1 MFGNVYLYRR
11 VGQAVHDSRV
21 RSGNTSSTSIEPPH
35 KQGLHQLERTNA
47 NSSKGASGEKH
58 MPQLEQ
64 FEVLVLGS
72 GTGGKLIAWY
82 MAQSGRRTAVVER
95 HWIGGSCPNIAC
107 MPSKNEISS
116 AKVAQLARHGGYY
129 GTVTGSVTVDMATV
143 RRRKREM
150 VERQIAKHLEIYRTS
165 GAELIMG
172 SGRFVAPK
180 TLEVNLNDGGTRE
193 LVADKVFLNVGTHA
207 AIPNVPGLQAAQPL
221 THVEAL
227 ELDYLP
233 QHLIVIGGGY
243 SGLELAQ
250 AYRRFGSDVT
260 IIESGPQLLAREDID
275 VSQEIRCILSDE
287 GIQVLIETELLQV
300 SGRSGDEV
308 SLTVRAPTGEQHIN
322 GSDILVAVGRIP
334 NTTGIGLEEVG
345 VELDGRGYIHVN
357 GRLET
362 SAPEVWAVGEC
373 AGSPQFTHIS
383 EDDFRIIRD
392 NLAGGNRTTHDRLV
406 PYCMFTDPPLAH
418 VGLSEGEAERQGV
431 ITRVARLQMESVLG
445 AQATDQRQGF
455 MKTLVGDGDD
465 RILGFTMIGAAA
477 GEVMAAVQT
486 AMLGGL
492 PYLSLADADFAHPTM
507 AEGLSS
513 LFSNVPPRADR
524 RAVSKVA

>member
-1 MFGNVYLYRR
+1 
-11 VGQAVHDSRV
+11 
-21 RSGNTSSTSIEPPH
+21 
-35 KQGLHQLERTNA
+35 
-47 NSSKGASGEKH
+47 

-64 FEVLVLGS
+64 LEVLVLGS
-72 GTGGKLIAWY
+72 GTGGKLLAWHL
-82 MAQSGRRTAVVER
+82 AQSGHKTAVVER
-95 HWIGGSCPNIAC
+95 RWIGGSCPNIAC
-107 MPSKNEISS
+107 MPSKNEISN
-116 AKVAQLARHGGYY
+116 AKIAHVARQGGKY
-129 GTVTGSVTVDMATV
+129 GTVTESVNVDMATV

-150 VERQIAKHLEIYRTS
+150 VERQVEKHLQIYRTS
-165 GAELIMG
+165 GAKLIMG
-172 SGRFVAPK
+172 TGRFVAPK

-193 LVADKVFLNVGTHA
+193 LAADKVFLNVGTHA

-275 VSQEIRCILSDE
+275 VSQEMRRILSSE
-287 GIQVLIETELLQV
+287 GIQVLVEAELLRV
-300 SGRSGDEV
+300 SGRSGDKV
-308 SLTVRAPTGEQHIN
+308 SVVVRTLSGEQHID
-322 GSDILVAVGRIP
+322 GSNILVAAGRIP
-334 NTTGIGLEEVG
+334 NTAGIGLKETG
-345 VELDGRGYIHVN
+345 VELDGRGYIRVN

-383 EDDFRIIRD
+383 EDDFRIVRD
-392 NLAGGNRTTHDRLV
+392 NLAGGNRSTRDRLV

-418 VGLSEGEAERQGV
+418 IGLSEGEAERQGV
-431 ITRVARLQMESVLG
+431 ITRIARLPMDSVLG

-455 MKTLVGDGDD
+455 MKALVGDSDD

-486 AMLGGL
+486 AMLAGFAYSG
-492 PYLSLADADFAHPTM
+492 LADAALAHPTI

-513 LFSNVPPRADR
+513 LFSSLSPRR
-524 RAVSKVA
+524 VQ